1 MTQLDL
7 FKPANVRDP
16 QRIAADPA
24 LSAFVTA
31 NAGSGK
37 TKTLIDRVAR
47 LLLAGAK
54 PETVLCVTYTKAAAS
69 EMQRRLYEV
78 LGGWS
83 VLPDAKLA
91 DTLAKL
97 DDRRRDG
104 EELSNARSL
113 FAQALETPGG
123 LKIQTIHAFCEK
135 LLRRFPLE
143 AGLSPGF
150 RVMDDSAA
158 AAVAAEARGLVA
170 RVAMGSNVDVAD
182 AYARMSVALDF
193 ESFQSMF
200 TGFEARRGDLDT
212 FLAREG
218 GLDGAIDWTWR
229 AVDVPRGCDPETL
242 GAQAVSEMDRALW
255 GEASEALRL
264 GTHSNQKRA
273 VKMAAIAG
281 DPAAS
286 FDQALLVFFTA
297 TGERA
302 KWVGNTKGL
311 KAYEGLRVRLLE
323 EQSRLD
329 LVRQQIAAAQI
340 AQDTAYVLTLANAY
354 LAAYVIEKQ
363 AVGALDFADLIE
375 KTRHLLRDRPA
386 AAWVLYKLDGGI
398 DHILVDE
405 AQDTAPDQWKIVN
418 ALTEEFFSGVG
429 IQGQTRR
436 RDIFVVGDEKQS
448 IYSFQGARPEQLLR
462 EFEFHR
468 DRATGAGFQLER
480 VELLSS
486 WRSTPQVLSF
496 VDAVFAPPS
505 LALAIQQREGVVT
518 HRAKRDDHA
527 GCVDIWPLE
536 VDHKA
541 EEREAWDTPLDA
553 EPDDSANR
561 RLARRIAMEIE
572 TLIARG
578 EVVFDKDLKR
588 PDGAQGDW
596 RPAHAGDVLIL
607 VRRRRALFE
616 EILRALK
623 HRGIPVAGADRLA
636 LSEHIIFDDLTALA
650 QFVLYPADE
659 LTLAAILKSPFCG
672 LNDDALYDL
681 AHGRGP
687 ENLWSRLRRRGA
699 ERAEWGQALTF
710 LETSINEARTQ
721 PPFEFY
727 ARLLGMTSGDGRT
740 MRQRLL
746 RRLGA
751 EAEDALDEF
760 FSQLLAAESR
770 GVHDLE
776 RMAAELAGLDI
787 TVRREMEAERRE
799 VRVMTAHGAKGLEAP
814 IVFLPET
821 TLTRTQRSSPLMSV
835 GKNGDDGFL
844 WCSSAARDCAAT
856 AEARERRAQREED
869 ETYRLLYVALT
880 RARDRL
886 ILCGRVSEQAGR
898 GEVRGW
904 WGAIRD
910 ALARDDIAPQ
920 VRTVESNGMLFE
932 RFGADPKVMAGEA
945 IPEVASMPLPAW
957 TMAPAAPEA
966 FARYASPSDLG
977 EGAKTPSPS
986 PLAAVGGLGRFR
998 RGDLIHRLLQVL
1010 PDLPPAGWAS
1020 GAQALLAREQD
1031 LTDAQRDEMVKAA
1044 LSVLEDS
1051 RFAEVFGPSSRAEVA
1066 IAGSA
1071 ATLPPGLKISGRID
1085 RLVVLS
1091 GRVLVADFKTNRPSP
1106 VRIEDADPAYLRQMA
1121 IYAAVLADIFPGRTI
1136 EAALVWTDGPKLMP
1150 VPENLLAQSLTTL
1163 GRSS

>member
-1 MTQLDL
+1 MSIEPLA
-7 FKPANVRDP
+7 PANDVVDA
-16 QRIAADPA
+16 QWLAADPS

-47 LLLAGAK
+47 LLLAGAR

-97 DDRRRDG
+97 DGLYRDG
-104 EELSNARSL
+104 EELSKARSL

-150 RVMDDSAA
+150 QVMDDSAA
-158 AAVAAEARGLVA
+158 AAVASEARGLVA
-170 RVAMGSNVDVAD
+170 RVATGSNVEVAD

-193 ESFQSMF
+193 ESFKSMF
-200 TGFEARRGDLDT
+200 TGFEVRRGELDA
-212 FLAREG
+212 FFAREG

-229 AVDVPRGCDPETL
+229 AVGTPCGCNPEAL
-242 GAQAVSEMDRALW
+242 GAQAMSMMDRALW
-255 GEASEALRL
+255 SEASKALQL
-264 GTHSNQKRA
+264 GKVTDQKWA
-273 VKMAAIAG
+273 VKMAAIAR

-286 FDQALLVFFTA
+286 FDQALSVFFTA

-302 KWVGNTKGL
+302 KWVEKTIAL
-311 KAYEGLRVRLLE
+311 KAYADLRARLLW

-329 LVRQQIAAAQI
+329 GVRQQMAAAQI
-340 AQDTAYVLTLANAY
+340 AQDTVYVLTLANAY
-354 LAAYVIEKQ
+354 LAAYRIEKQ
-363 AVGALDFADLIE
+363 AAGALDFADLIE

-418 ALTEEFFSGVG
+418 ALTEEFFSGAGV
-429 IQGQTRR
+429 QGQSRR
-436 RDIFVVGDEKQS
+436 RNLFVVGDEKQS

-468 DRATGAGFQLER
+468 DRATGAGFRLER

-496 VDAVFAPPS
+496 VDAVFSPPG
-505 LALAIQQREGVVT
+505 LALAIQQREGAVT
-518 HRAKRDDHA
+518 HKAKRANHA

-541 EEREAWDTPLDA
+541 EAREAWDTPLDA
-553 EPDDSANR
+553 EPEDSANR
-561 RLARRIAMEIE
+561 RLARRIAAEIE
-572 TLIARG
+572 ALIDRG
-578 EVVFDKDLKR
+578 DAVFDKDLKR

-596 RPAHAGDVLIL
+596 RAAHAGDVLIL
-607 VRRRRALFE
+607 VRRRGALFE

-623 HRGIPVAGADRLA
+623 HGKIPVAGADRLA
-636 LSEHIIFDDLTALA
+636 LSEHIIFDDLMALA
-650 QFVLYPADE
+650 RFVLYPADE

-681 AHGRGP
+681 AHGRGS
-687 ENLWSRLRRRGA
+687 EDLWSRLRRRGT

-710 LETSINEARTQ
+710 LETAINEARTQ

-727 ARLLGMTSGDGRT
+727 ARLLGKTSGDGQT

-746 RRLGA
+746 RRLGS

-760 FSQLLAAESR
+760 FTQLLASERR

-776 RMAAELAGLDI
+776 RLAAELANLDI
-787 TVRREMEAERRE
+787 TVKREMEAERRE

-821 TLTRTQRSSPLMSV
+821 TLTRTQRSSPLMPV
-835 GKNGDDGFL
+835 GTEGEDGFL

-856 AEARERRAQREED
+856 AEARERRAKREED

-886 ILCGRVSEQAGR
+886 ILCGRVSEQASKR
-898 GEVRGW
+898 EVRGW

-910 ALARDDIAPQ
+910 ALACDDIAAQ
-920 VRTVESNGMLFE
+920 VRTIERNGMLFE
-932 RFGADPKVMAGEA
+932 RFGDDPKLMAREA
-945 IPEVASMPLPAW
+945 GQQVAASPLPTWA
-957 TMAPAAPEA
+957 MAQAPPEA

-977 EGAKTPSPS
+977 QGVETPSPS

-998 RGDLIHRLLQVL
+998 RGDLIHRLLQLL
-1010 PDLPPAGWAS
+1010 PDLNPAEWES
-1020 GAQALLAREQD
+1020 GAQALLTRERD
-1031 LTDAQRDEMVKAA
+1031 LSQPQRDEMVKAA
-1044 LSVLEDS
+1044 LSVLEDN
-1051 RFAEVFGPSSRAEVA
+1051 RFAEVFGPGSRAEIA

-1071 ATLPPGLKISGRID
+1071 SSLPQGLKISGRID
-1085 RLVVLS
+1085 RLVVLP

-1106 VRIEDADPAYLRQMA
+1106 ARIEDTDPAYLRQMA

-1150 VPENLLAQSLTTL
+1150 IPESLLTQSLTTL